1 MVNFHSAESLLDMLS
16 ASPGPNA
23 RDLIRS
29 LPPARRISCYGLTAD
44 GTRQVFPTTQALLR
58 WATRT
63 PEVQAICLDNCVWR
77 SYASFRRNLNL
88 GMPVDD
94 AFDSAELHNWDVQWG
109 ARRRLRETR
118 AA

>member
-1 MVNFHSAESLLDMLS
+1 MAHTHSVDSLLEMFV
-16 ASPGPNA
+16 ASPALNA
-23 RDLIRS
+23 RDLIRA

-63 PEVQAICLDNCVWR
+63 PDIQAICLDNCVWR
-77 SYASFRRNLNL
+77 SYASFRRNLNQ
-88 GMPVDD
+88 GMPVDL
-94 AFDSAELHNWDVQWG
+94 AFDSAELHNWDVQVG
-109 ARRRLRETR
+109 NRRRLREVR

>member
-1 MVNFHSAESLLDMLS
+1 MAYTHSADSLLDMFTGTS
-16 ASPGPNA
+16 ALNA
-23 RDLIRS
+23 RDLTRA
-29 LPPARRISCYGLTAD
+29 LPPARRISCYGLTTD

-63 PEVQAICLDNCVWR
+63 PEVQAICLDTCVWR
-77 SYASFRRNLNL
+77 SYASFRRNLNQ
-88 GMPVDD
+88 GMPVDE

-109 ARRRLRETR
+109 SRRKQREAH